1 MSKLE
6 TEILMKVRVNKIQLS
21 EAEKERESM
30 RSSLQIKI
38 DVLIKELNEQ
48 KSKDL
53 ISTSTIQALSDKLI
67 ALQDVEK

>member
-21 EAEKERESM
+21 DAEKERESV
-30 RSSLQIKI
+30 RSSLQIRI
-38 DVLIKELNEQ
+38 DVLIKELNDQ

-67 ALQDVEK
+67 VLQDVDK

>member
-21 EAEKERESM
+21 EAENERESM

-67 ALQDVEK
+67 VLQDVEK

>member
-21 EAEKERESM
+21 EAEKERESV
-30 RSSLQIKI
+30 RSSLQIRI
-38 DVLIKELNEQ
+38 DVLIKELNDQ

-67 ALQDVEK
+67 VLWDVEK

>member
-1 MSKLE
+1 MQKLE

-30 RSSLQIKI
+30 RSSLQIRI

-53 ISTSTIQALSDKLI
+53 ISTSTIQALNDKLI
-67 ALQDVEK
+67 VLQDVEK

>member
-6 TEILMKVRVNKIQLS
+6 TEILMKVRVNKIWLS

-38 DVLIKELNEQ
+38 DVLIKELNE
-48 KSKDL
+48 
-53 ISTSTIQALSDKLI
+53 
-67 ALQDVEK
+67 

>member
-6 TEILMKVRVNKIQLS
+6 TEILLKVRVNKIQLS

-30 RSSLQIKI
+30 RSSLQIRI

-53 ISTSTIQALSDKLI
+53 ISTSTIQALNDKLI
-67 ALQDVEK
+67 VLQDVEK